1 MPTLNEEVL
10 GSIVALCA
18 YAVEHSPFYARTL
31 RTVQSWDDFYSLPI
45 LTGDDI
51 RRYVNADG
59 TGDLLTGP
67 TRGSVV
73 VSTSATSGARKIV
86 HREFADQHR
95 VSEGLAMAMRLA
107 GFTADDRI
115 ANIFP
120 PGALLAAWIGAH
132 EAIEKLGATLLP
144 LGTTLPLDVDEQV
157 KLLTWLR
164 PTAIISAPSTLVRLI
179 EGGLPPIPSVLCGGE
194 TLFPETR
201 AFMEKALGAEISL
214 VYGNVECG
222 TLGVQ
227 CEALRR
233 TQRYHVLTRDVFIE
247 IVDPVSGMPANE
259 GEILVTH
266 LHRRIQPLIR
276 YHLGD
281 RVRRVD
287 SPCGCGLAL
296 PIIELEGRVEEL
308 EVVIGDFSLSAD
320 QVVAAVRDVPGI
332 GERFQ
337 MRVQC
342 LNKTDQ
348 VKILFEGEGVSA
360 ETVRAALLGSAP
372 ALRAL
377 EDGGA
382 LLIEVVKRGSIPTT
396 IAGKTP
402 RIVDERLS

>member
-86 HREFADQHR
+86 HREFADQHPQGYKQILKER
-95 VSEGLAMAMRLA
+95 GEGLSGGQCQAIALA
-107 GFTADDRI
+107 R

-348 VKILFEGEGVSA
+348 V
-360 ETVRAALLGSAP
+360 
-372 ALRAL
+372 
-377 EDGGA
+377 
-382 LLIEVVKRGSIPTT
+382 
-396 IAGKTP
+396 
-402 RIVDERLS
+402 